1 MKQTI
6 SEFGLIVRE
15 GKMLRSDTCAEY
27 HSSPREIVMLP
38 GWSVSTLV
46 HEAVHAGFD
55 HARFLS
61 LVGECQEE
69 VICEVAGKIAEHF
82 LARTGTD
89 RFRRGKK

>member
-1 MKQTI
+1 MKQAI

-27 HSSPREIVMLP
+27 HSSPREIVLLH
-38 GWSVSTLV
+38 GWSASTLV

-69 VICEVAGKIAEHF
+69 VVCEVAANIAGRF
-82 LARTGTD
+82 LAR
-89 RFRRGKK
+89 R